1 MLEKTFSQGV
11 YFIETVTGKEF
22 TDEQL
27 EIYRKLLDDI
37 SDDNFITGINNM
49 LRERVFSN
57 LPMPAEIR
65 QYCLGL
71 KEDELQVKI
80 NLARTHIQKALSEVG
95 TYNDVVFDDPVI
107 HLCIN
112 AIGGWI
118 SLGTKP
124 LKEFEDWLKWEL
136 PKLYKGFSGRK
147 NHNIPL
153 VLEGKAGKDFKTLTY
168 IGNKEK
174 ALKWTSAYTRHIEKK
189 ENQAINMLVNKMAI

>member
-11 YFIETVTGKEF
+11 YFIETVTGKDF

-80 NLARTHIQKALSEVG
+80 NLARTNIQKALSEVG

-189 ENQAINMLVNKMAI
+189 ENQAINTLVNKMAI

>member
-1 MLEKTFSQGV
+1 MQEITFSQGI
-11 YFIETVTGKEF
+11 YFIETVTGKKF
-22 TDEQL
+22 TEDQIN
-27 EIYRKLLDDI
+27 IYKKLLSDI
-37 SDDNFITGINNM
+37 PDDNFTIGINNM

-174 ALKWTSAYTRHIEKK
+174 ALKWTNAYMIQIEKK
-189 ENQAINMLVNKMAI
+189 ENQAINSLVNKMAV

>member
-1 MLEKTFSQGV
+1 MQEITFSQGI
-11 YFIETVTGKEF
+11 YFIETVTGKKF
-22 TDEQL
+22 TEDQIN
-27 EIYRKLLDDI
+27 IYKKLLSDI
-37 SDDNFITGINNM
+37 PDDNFTTGINNM

-153 VLEGKAGKDFKTLTY
+153 VLEGKAGKDFKTLAY

-174 ALKWTSAYTRHIEKK
+174 ALKWTNAYTRHIEKK
-189 ENQAINMLVNKMAI
+189 ENQAINTLVNKMAI

>member
-1 MLEKTFSQGV
+1 MKETTFSKGI
-11 YFIETVTGKEF
+11 YLIETVTGKEY
-22 TDEQL
+22 TAEQL
-27 EIYRKLLDDI
+27 NIYKTLLNDI

-95 TYNDVVFDDPVI
+95 TYNDVVFDDPII

-118 SLGTKP
+118 VLGTKP
-124 LKEFEDWLKWEL
+124 LKEFDDWLKWEL
-136 PKLYKGFSGRK
+136 PKLYKGFSSRK
-147 NHNIPL
+147 NYDIPL
-153 VLEGKAGKDFKTLTY
+153 ILEGKAGADFKSVSY
-168 IGNKEK
+168 IGDKLK
-174 ALKWTSAYTRHIEKK
+174 ALKWTKAYITRLNDK
-189 ENQAINMLVNKMAI
+189 EIQAINKLVDKLAI